1 MVQTVYVKGSEGL
14 HVAYISC
21 TVTLILPSM
30 FAIFSSE
37 IETMA
42 SNLNSAEMVV
52 FGIITRPDDHFP
64 DIGLGPLYINDTEP
78 SELFYE
84 KTKTGSNTLC
94 SFPVLGFS
102 IGLCV
107 FPFLRCR
114 PIL

>member
-21 TVTLILPSM
+21 TITLILPSM

-37 IETMA
+37 IETMT

-52 FGIITRPDDHFP
+52 FDIITCPHDNFP

-84 KTKTGSNTLC
+84 KTNRFKHALQLSST
-94 SFPVLGFS
+94 SFFNWAVRFS
-102 IGLCV
+102 
-107 FPFLRCR
+107 FLEM
-114 PIL
+114 